1 MRRLS
6 TVLWNV
12 GQHGCDPFP
21 PRLACSVHG
30 SALHMRPSHW
40 GVLSADE
47 RPNSRFVPWTTA
59 EMTFWRCKWTRRPH
73 SCTTSPRNGPESW
86 CPTFIFH
93 LLRRD
98 NQPPVACAMWQAR
111 SSGKPSA
118 CPYAARSTHISH
130 THLAH
135 TSRFELGSPRVSPG
149 GCPPRPATGTVTA
162 GLLLRQLGARCATLP
177 LACMCL
183 EPRAHDRAYNELALL
198 CPGRLGG
205 RGARSPC

>member
-1 MRRLS
+1 MES
-6 TVLWNV
+6 TQSNA
-12 GQHGCDPFP
+12 FP
-21 PRLACSVHG
+21 PGSGGCVHCCHLTM
-30 SALHMRPSHW
+30 SL
-40 GVLSADE
+40 LSSGGMSLGAA
-47 RPNSRFVPWTTA
+47 PNSRFVPWTTA

-86 CPTFIFH
+86 CRTCIFH

-98 NQPPVACAMWQAR
+98 NQLPVACAMWQAR

-183 EPRAHDRAYNELALL
+183 EPRAHDRAYTELALL

>member
-1 MRRLS
+1 MTYCTTLYAMQVR
-6 TVLWNV
+6 
-12 GQHGCDPFP
+12 D
-21 PRLACSVHG
+21 
-30 SALHMRPSHW
+30 
-40 GVLSADE
+40 VLSE
-47 RPNSRFVPWTTA
+47 V
-59 EMTFWRCKWTRRPH
+59 C
-73 SCTTSPRNGPESW
+73 SPQCR
-86 CPTFIFH
+86 TFIFH

-149 GCPPRPATGTVTA
+149 GGPPRPATGTVTA

-183 EPRAHDRAYNELALL
+183 EPRAHVLVPAYVCIEDRSH
-198 CPGRLGG
+198 GG
-205 RGARSPC
+205 LFFCIPYVEIQYAPVCMNSFFTQ